1 MDRWKVYE
9 ILKNSGRANIEQI
22 KEIEKMAAEEVKEG
36 LIEWLLVNGRAD
48 NGKEME
54 RWRRN
59 IHY

>member
-22 KEIEKMAAEEVKEG
+22 KEIEEMAAEEVKEG
-36 LIEWLLVNGRAD
+36 LIEWLLVNGRVD

-54 RWRRN
+54 RWRKN
-59 IHY
+59 IYS

>member
-9 ILKNSGRANIEQI
+9 ILKNSGGANIEQI
-22 KEIEKMAAEEVKEG
+22 KEIEEMAAEEVKEG
-36 LIEWLLVNGRAD
+36 LIEWLLVNGRVD

>member
-36 LIEWLLVNGRAD
+36 LIEWLLVNGRVD
-48 NGKEME
+48 NGKTLEG
-54 RWRRN
+54 WRRN
-59 IHY
+59 IYF

>member
-59 IHY
+59 IYS